1 MSILVFV
8 EQGQKN
14 AQYVERVLFCLISSF
29 IKSTVLE
36 PKIICFRDL
45 KRVASKKKKKH
56 IKPNRKK
63 RQGDAEKSSYSNRR
77 ETKSKLS
84 WRSCTSLR
92 NERQNLQQKLRKLLR
107 REMMS
112 WWRNCRWS
120 RMNSWL
126 KNFKNNFLPKTNPK
140 RILTISWRNRSLRMG
155 LITTMTT
162 TSTKTKMST
171 ITTKTITISSNET
184 KKKYRRLIK
193 SMPKSTTLPLK

>member
-14 AQYVERVLFCLISSF
+14 AQYVERVLFCLISSS

-36 PKIICFRDL
+36 QKIICFRDL

-63 RQGDAEKSSYSNRR
+63 RQGDAEKSSYSSRR
-77 ETKSKLS
+77 EKTRKLN

-92 NERQNLQQKLRKLLR
+92 NERQNLQLRLRKLLK

-112 WWRNCRWS
+112 SWRNYRWN

-126 KNFKNNFLPKTNPK
+126 KNSKNSFLPKTSPK
-140 RILTISWRNRSLRMG
+140 IIVALGWRSRSLRIH
-155 LITTMTT
+155 LTTTMTMIN
-162 TSTKTKMST
+162 TKMMMPT
-171 ITTKTITISSNET
+171 ITTKMIMTNTREI
-184 KKKYRRLIK
+184 KKKLRRLIK
-193 SMPKSTTLPLK
+193 SMPKTTTHPLK